1 MTYLRLEEITKSFGS
16 FIANDGINLSIDAG
30 SIHALLG
37 ENGAGKT
44 TLMNILCGLYS
55 PDRGQIYLQDKPVQ
69 ITSPSVAIAH
79 GIGMI
84 HQHFM
89 LVPQLTVTE
98 NIILGTALDWRLNL
112 LDKADEIVNMS
123 KSYNLEVDPLA
134 RVGDL
139 PVGTQQR
146 VEILKALY
154 RQAKLLI
161 LDEPTA
167 VLTPPEIQSLF
178 KVLRQLAA
186 DGHTIIFI
194 SHKLEEVMNL
204 CKTVTVLRRGK
215 VVATTTTQETSP
227 QELAKLMVG
236 REVLFKLDKS
246 AYTPPHQGH
255 SPQSPLTKGN
265 PPQPPLTQGGTNTHT
280 SPPYQ
285 GGDRGGVVL
294 EVQGLQ
300 VKDDR
305 HLPVVRNVSFQ
316 IHPGEILGVAG
327 VDGNGQREL
336 ADALT
341 GLRPVIQGQ
350 IKLAGEDITYWTP
363 QERVKRLKVGYI
375 PEDRQKMGLVM
386 GFSVAK
392 NLILKVFKYLPFCR
406 NWFLQNEAINSN
418 ANAAIQKFDIRAEHG
433 GVRVSQLSGGNQQK
447 VVLARELSGEP
458 MLIVAMQPTRGLD
471 VGATEY
477 VQQCL
482 LTERERGAAIL
493 YISTELEEVMAMSD
507 RIAVMY
513 EGQFVDILD
522 AATATVAQVGYL
534 MTGGQPS
541 KSISI

>member
-1 MTYLRLEEITKSFGS
+1 MTYLRLEGVTKHFGE
-16 FIANDGINLSIDAG
+16 FVANDDINLSIDAG

-55 PDRGQIYLQDKPVQ
+55 PDRGRIFLQERPVE
-69 ITSPSVAIAH
+69 ITSPSVAIAQ

-98 NIILGTALDWRLNL
+98 NIILGTGLDWRLNL
-112 LDKADEIVNMS
+112 FEKAAEIAAMS
-123 KSYNLEVDPLA
+123 KSYNLEVNALA

-139 PVGTQQR
+139 PVGAQQR
-146 VEILKALY
+146 VEIFKALY

-167 VLTPPEIQSLF
+167 VLTPPEVESLF
-178 KVLRQLAA
+178 NVLRQLAA
-186 DGHTIIFI
+186 NGHTIIFI
-194 SHKLEEVMNL
+194 SHKLEEVMQL
-204 CKTVTVLRRGK
+204 CDTVTVLRRGK
-215 VVATTTTQETSP
+215 VVATTTTQERTR

-246 AYTPPHQGH
+246 PYTLPTSLG
-255 SPQSPLTKGN
+255 KGGEETVI
-265 PPQPPLTQGGTNTHT
+265 L
-280 SPPYQ
+280 
-285 GGDRGGVVL
+285 D
-294 EVQGLQ
+294 VQGLQ
-300 VKDDR
+300 VEDDR
-305 HLPVVRNVSFQ
+305 KLPVVRNVSFQ
-316 IHPGEILGVAG
+316 IRPGEILGIAG

-336 ADALT
+336 ADAIT
-341 GLRPVIQGQ
+341 GLHPVTQGE
-350 IKLAGEDITYWTP
+350 IKLAGEDITHWTP
-363 QERVKRLKVGYI
+363 QKRVKRLKVGYI

-386 GFSVAK
+386 GFSIAK
-392 NLILKVFKYLPFCR
+392 NLILKVFKSLPFCR
-406 NWFLQNEAINSN
+406 NWLLQNKAINHN
-418 ANAAIQKFDIRAEHG
+418 ANAATETFDIRAEHG
-433 GVRVSQLSGGNQQK
+433 SVRVSQLSGGNQQK

-482 LTERERGAAIL
+482 LAERERGAAIL

-507 RIAVMY
+507 RIAIMY

-522 AATATVAQVGYL
+522 ATTATVEQIGYL
-534 MTGGQPS
+534 MTGGKLPTS
-541 KSISI
+541 VSS